1 MKKVLSGVIG
11 LILVLAAV
19 VLIGPGF
26 VDWNEYKSEIAA
38 RAKAATGRDLVIGGD
53 IQISVLPS
61 PALIAHDVTLANLQ
75 GATAP
80 DMVRLRLLQVRVALG
95 PLLGGSIQVE
105 TVKLVDPV
113 IELEALAD
121 GRKNWEFSPTEKNE
135 KEPAQDAEQD
145 GGPDNEAP
153 AAARDAEPAIRLDNF
168 TIENAT
174 LVYRDQQAGTVE
186 RVDNLQARIAAASL
200 KGPIE
205 SSGTL
210 VARGIP
216 LKFGALIGEIIHGRT
231 VPVSLTL
238 ESAAAQG
245 KVQINGTLVSLAKA
259 PKFKGRIK
267 AEGNSLAAIV
277 AAIAA
282 TGPLPGFAGQ
292 AFAAE
297 GAVVASAEGAE
308 VKELMI
314 RLGDAEA
321 TGGVAVE
328 LGETLTVAGRLAV
341 NHVNLDKWLEMPAA
355 PAASSDG
362 SEKPEKSGR
371 IKATI
376 SLDPAQPKAA
386 RPPPAGAFAIPANL
400 AGSVNL
406 VVDAVTYRGAI
417 VRQVRASAELASGEI
432 TVSQLAAQFP
442 GGSEVAA
449 FGFISINDGQ
459 PHFEGEAELS
469 VSDVRSVM
477 RWLEVPVPS
486 IASDRLR
493 KLTLVANV
501 NASPEQVEIANLG
514 IGLDSSRLTGGVTVA
529 LRKRLAFGAD
539 LTLDRVNLD
548 AYLAG
553 SAKKKARSVSASG
566 GSGAKGEA
574 GGAPAKDKKNSGD
587 PLAVLSS
594 LNVFDANLK
603 LRVKSL
609 VYRKTPI
616 KGLTLD
622 GTLFNGALELRQAGV
637 ANLAGA
643 SAKVSGTIEGLG
655 GIPAMKGVSF
665 DVRAADT
672 SGLFRMAGI
681 DPPVPPRNLGK
692 VSLKGRLDGGMLVPR
707 FDLTVG
713 AAGVTAGIK
722 GKVTLLPAPV
732 IDAQMRARHGDLARL
747 LRALRVDYRPTGPI
761 GGFDVAAAVKG
772 DASRLTVGGLKGS
785 VGKISLQG
793 DATLALD
800 GLRPKMAANLTSGDI
815 VIDPFLPATRS
826 AGLAPAPRHPYGRP
840 GVVPAAWPA
849 PPRHDRHR
857 GPLRAVAAT
866 AGERWSS
873 KPLDL
878 SALATVDA
886 DIKLKSTA
894 VAFQAYRVENAN
906 LAATLTDGVLN
917 VNRLTGTVFGG
928 ALQANAVV
936 NANGRPKLD
945 GALAVKGVDV
955 GRATRA
961 VTGKALA
968 TGTMR
973 ANLKVTTAGSS
984 VADMVEA
991 LSGTGGLAL
1000 SRVDVKA
1007 AGKGTALAGAL
1018 DLITGLNK
1026 LGGLLGGQKKGGGLA
1041 DISGTFRIDRG
1052 VARSSDLALSSNL
1065 GTGQAKGSIDLPN
1078 WLIDVVGEVRLSQN
1092 LLTQFLAQK
1101 TRAPQVL
1108 PLRIKGTLDSP
1119 NVKLDTSK
1127 MPSGGVPLPGI
1138 GKLLGNK
1145 GVGGL
1150 LQKIL
1155 PGQQSTQQPQQQ
1167 QPGTGEPPPPPPP
1180 QEKKFRPEDLLK
1192 KLFKR

>member
-1 MKKVLSGVIG
+1 MPRGIHRVKKIFSGVIG

-19 VLIGPGF
+19 VLIVPGF
-26 VDWNEYKSEIAA
+26 VDWNEYKAEIAA

-61 PALIAHDVTLANLQ
+61 PALIAYDVTLANLE

-80 DMVRLRLLQVRVALG
+80 DMVRLRLLQVRVALE
-95 PLLGGSIQVE
+95 PLLGGNIQVE
-105 TVKLVDPV
+105 TVKLVDPI

-121 GRKNWEFSPTEKNE
+121 GRKNWEFRPSEKKG
-135 KEPAQDAEQD
+135 KEPAPDAKQD
-145 GGPDNEAP
+145 GGPDT
-153 AAARDAEPAIRLDNF
+153 EPAIRLDNF

-205 SSGTL
+205 SSGTF

-216 LKFGALIGEIIHGRT
+216 LKFEALIGKIIHGRT
-231 VPVSLTL
+231 VPVNLTM
-238 ESAAAQG
+238 ETAATQG
-245 KVQINGTLVSLAKA
+245 MVQINGTLVSLAKT

-267 AEGNSLAAIV
+267 AEGNSLAAII
-277 AAIAA
+277 AAIAT

-292 AFAAE
+292 AFAVE
-297 GAVVASAEGAE
+297 CAVVASAEGAE
-308 VKELMI
+308 VKELVI

-321 TGGVAVE
+321 TGGGGVE
-328 LGETLTVAGRLAV
+328 LGETLTVAGRLTV

-355 PAASSDG
+355 SSNG
-362 SEKPEKSGR
+362 SEKPEKSSR
-371 IKATI
+371 VKASIT
-376 SLDPAQPKAA
+376 LDPAKPKAA
-386 RPPPAGAFAIPANL
+386 KPPPAEAFAIPANL

-406 VVDAVTYRGAI
+406 VVDAVTYKSAI

-449 FGFISINDGQ
+449 FGFVSTIDGQ
-459 PHFEGEAELS
+459 PHFEGKVELS

-477 RWLEVPVPS
+477 GWLDVPMPS
-486 IASDRLR
+486 IASNRLR

-501 NASPEQVEIANLG
+501 NASPKQVQIANLG

-553 SAKKKARSVSASG
+553 PAEKKARSHAASG
-566 GSGAKGEA
+566 DSGAKGEA
-574 GGAPAKDKKNSGD
+574 GGAPAKDKKPAGD
-587 PLAVLSS
+587 PPAVLSA
-594 LNVFDANLK
+594 LDIFDANLK
-603 LRVKSL
+603 LHVKSL

-637 ANLAGA
+637 ANLAGT

-655 GIPAMKGVSF
+655 VTPAMKGVSI

-692 VSLKGRLDGGMLVPR
+692 VSLKGRLDGRMLVPR
-707 FDLTVG
+707 FDLSVS
-713 AAGVTAGIK
+713 AAGATADIK

-732 IDAQMRARHGDLARL
+732 IDVQLMARHGDLARL

-785 VGKISLQG
+785 VGKFRLQG
-793 DATLALD
+793 DATLTLD
-800 GLRPKMAANLTSGDI
+800 GPRPKIAANLTTGDI
-815 VIDPFLPATRS
+815 VIDPFLPATRT
-826 AGLAPAPRHPYGRP
+826 AGLAPPPPRPYGSP
-840 GVVPAAWPA
+840 GIVPAAWPV
-849 PPRHDRHR
+849 PPRHDRQR
-857 GPLRAVAAT
+857 EPLRTVAAA

-873 KPLDL
+873 QPLDL
-878 SALATVDA
+878 SALGTMDA

-906 LAATLTDGVLN
+906 LAATLTGGVLN
-917 VNRLTGTVFGG
+917 VNRLTGIVFGG

-945 GALAVKGVDV
+945 AALAVKGVDV
-955 GRATRA
+955 GHATRA

-968 TGTMR
+968 TGTMQ
-973 ANLKVTTAGSS
+973 ANLKVTTAGNS

-1007 AGKGTALAGAL
+1007 AGKGTVLAGAL
-1018 DLITGLNK
+1018 GLITGLNK
-1026 LGGLLGGQKKGGGLA
+1026 LGGLLGGKKKGGGLA
-1041 DISGTFRIDRG
+1041 NISGTFRIDRG

-1101 TRAPQVL
+1101 TQAPQVL

-1127 MPSGGVPLPGI
+1127 MPSGGVLLPGI

-1145 GVGGL
+1145 GIGGF

-1167 QPGTGEPPPPPPP
+1167 QPGAGEPPPPPPP
-1180 QEKKFRPEDLLK
+1180 QEKKFRPEDLLN